1 MIFKP
6 IKAIGSRNAAKSMQK
21 EVEGQVMQLKALYL
35 EKQMELERYIG
46 FLFVF
51 SFGFIVVK
59 EYCTFPLRLRKQ
71 YDSLVKKEAE
81 QTEFIQHFT
90 AHK

>member
-6 IKAIGSRNAAKSMQK
+6 IKAIGSRNASKSMQK

-46 FLFVF
+46 ICFVF
-51 SFGFIVVK
+51 
-59 EYCTFPLRLRKQ
+59 L
-71 YDSLVKKEAE
+71 
-81 QTEFIQHFT
+81 
-90 AHK
+90 